1 MAADVTVPAWLKG
14 TMLLAVTLAAG
25 IAIGVSYERRQT
37 AHDPGMNHMMHSL
50 RAELG
55 LDSVQQAT
63 IAAILSRHQGAVDS
77 TWHALQPHV
86 RANLDST
93 LREIIGVL

>member
-37 AHDPGMNHMMHSL
+37 AHEPGMNHMMHSL

-55 LDSVQQAT
+55 LDSVRLRLDPRAPSEQPQQPG
-63 IAAILSRHQGAVDS
+63 AACLARSLVPR
-77 TWHALQPHV
+77 QPAHDRV
-86 RANLDST
+86 EPG
-93 LREIIGVL
+93 RE